1 MREGVSLFNVAQ
13 HALFGGLEHL
23 AEYAALFTASFLS
36 ATVFPFQSEVVLF
49 GMLVAEHYTWWAL
62 VLVASAGNTL
72 GSIAN
77 WLLGRLLAVFED
89 RPWFPVSRKK
99 IAKAEHWY
107 HRYGRWSL
115 LLSWVPIIGDPLTI
129 VAGVLREPLPIFV
142 LLVAVA
148 KTARYF
154 AVAALSFGWM

>member
-1 MREGVSLFNVAQ
+1 MHHV
-13 HALFGGLEHL
+13 
-23 AEYAALFTASFLS
+23 AEYAALFAAAFLS

-49 GMLVAEHYTWWAL
+49 GMLMAEHYSWWLL
-62 VLVASAGNTL
+62 VLVASLGNTI
-72 GSIAN
+72 GSVAN
-77 WLLGRLLAVFED
+77 WVVGRFLAHFEG
-89 RPWFPVSRKK
+89 RRWFPISRGKMVRV
-99 IAKAEHWY
+99 EGWY

-129 VAGVLREPLPIFV
+129 IAGVLREPLPIFI
-142 LLVAVA
+142 LLVAIA